1 MTARAD
7 ATITTEVVRN
17 ALSVAAEEASV
28 VVVRSSHSTNIQ
40 EGADAA
46 AALLDAEGNLVAQS
60 MATSVMHSASLRCGL
75 QSMLELVSVTD
86 MSPGDVWALND
97 PYLGGIHANDI
108 LVLQPIFAEDRVRW
122 FAGTLIHVA
131 DLGGTAAGG
140 LGALATDTFAEGVL
154 LPPVRLYQAGQE
166 NRDVL
171 AIIERNSRMPD
182 KVVGDV
188 QALVAGT
195 HVVRRRMLELVERYG
210 VEELEAQCAD
220 YIDYAARRFTEELRR
235 IPSGTYRGDFAIDF
249 DGLDPGRTY
258 DVAVAVTVSDDEI
271 VVDFTGSSRQSD
283 GAINASFSQTLSGV
297 VYAIRCFIDPS
308 IPMNEGCFR
317 SIRTVMPQ
325 GSLLNP
331 NPPAA
336 CGGRVVAVSAA
347 VEGILEALSKAVPDH
362 AVAASALIHV
372 FTLNGLR
379 SSGEPWLLLGYEFG
393 GVGARMGADGPDATG
408 AYFLGG
414 RSVIPQLEP
423 LEAQLPFVAEHWR
436 LVPDSGGPGRWR
448 GGRGVELAL
457 RMTGPAELIVRG
469 DRMLM
474 PPPGKAGGG
483 PGKPGLFAVERT
495 DGSRQELP
503 PKAQHI
509 RLEPRDVFVMRTSG
523 GGGLGDPMAR
533 DRAALAGDLADGAVT
548 PEGARTDYGSEDP
561 EPGGEAASGA
571 GG

>member
-1 MTARAD
+1 MTAQAAD
-7 ATITTEVVRN
+7 TITTEVVRN

-60 MATSVMHSASLRCGL
+60 TATSVMHSASLRCGL
-75 QSMLELVSVTD
+75 QSMLEHVSVDD

-108 LVLQPIFAEDRVRW
+108 LVLQPIFAGDRVRW

-154 LPPVRLYQAGQE
+154 LPPVRLYQAGRE

-210 VEELEAQCAD
+210 VEELDAQCAD

-249 DGLDPGRTY
+249 DGLHPGRTY

-317 SIRTVMPQ
+317 SIRTIMPK

-331 NPPAA
+331 TPPAA

-347 VEGILEALSKAVPDH
+347 VEGILEALSKAIPDH

-372 FTLNGLR
+372 FTLSGLR

-393 GVGARMGADGPDATG
+393 GVGARMGMDGPDATG

-457 RMTGPAELIVRG
+457 RLTGPAELIVRG

-483 PGKPGLFAVERT
+483 PGKPGFFAVERP

-503 PKAQHI
+503 PKAQHV
-509 RLEPRDVFVMRTSG
+509 RLEPGDVFVMRTSG

-533 DRAALAGDLADGAVT
+533 DRATLAEDLAEGTVT
-548 PEGARTDYGSEDP
+548 PEGARADYGVPDAA
-561 EPGGEAASGA
+561 PGGESASGA